1 MTFRIAFG
9 LVFAASAVF
18 AAAKPVPPRDP
29 VHPFESYGPAM
40 VSTVR
45 DPLTVNWQSAHER
58 KMELLTADE
67 TLAKIVESPAAAAKL
82 LARLK
87 PAYATSPEVAIQ
99 CAAVTQYVMA
109 PEPPW
114 YLFWRSRAG
123 QRELWV
129 DALLTRAEDPH
140 ADAYVRTQCYEQLRW
155 CADGR
160 ECVRVRLAA
169 RLAAETDRGASDV
182 LKLVIAALDTAGN

>member
-1 MTFRIAFG
+1 MTFRIAFA
-9 LVFAASAVF
+9 LAFVASGVI

-29 VHPFESYGPAM
+29 VHPYESYGPAM
-40 VSTVR
+40 VSTAR
-45 DPLTVNWQSAHER
+45 DPLAVNWQSAHER
-58 KMELLTADE
+58 KMALLTDDRA
-67 TLAKIVESPAAAAKL
+67 LAAIVESPAAAAKL

-114 YLFWRSRAG
+114 YLCWRSRAG
-123 QRELWV
+123 ERRLWV
-129 DALLTRAEDPH
+129 DALLTRA
-140 ADAYVRTQCYEQLRW
+140 ADRFADSYVRAQCYEQLRW

-160 ECVRVRLAA
+160 ASVRERLAA
-169 RLAAETDRGASDV
+169 LSARETDRGAADV
-182 LKLVIAALDTAGN
+182 LALAIAALESAGN